1 MEIEDGC
8 HNSQH
13 RTLGK
18 VSETTKLFEANQ
30 LVYVML
36 ALKFTFDS
44 PVIHLNVL
52 KIYDSDGCIK

>member
-30 LVYVML
+30 LSL
-36 ALKFTFDS
+36 CDACF
-44 PVIHLNVL
+44 
-52 KIYDSDGCIK
+52 KIYI